1 MNDTRSPKP
10 KPTVASDWTD
20 EKAGEPDGKWNLPHK
35 PSKKRSRTSYA
46 STDGADS
53 YTITPPPPST
63 APASLSLPAAAPPN
77 ASTLTGPS
85 PSATL
90 TSTILNPATTEDERA
105 LAKKS
110 SILEYAIAMSNTM
123 GNIYQSKNRQLQD
136 AQQLQKMRSHKQDLD
151 MSTLRSETGARL
163 GALQRDLEQLKELGR
178 MRDDDSTRQ
187 WDDIEA
193 HAAQIR
199 ALEDRVLAIENEV
212 EEQADRTGERL
223 KELLAANLNLH
234 QRNLAAR
241 GGGDTD
247 GVSEEDGGDEDQK
260 SGMPQLDG
268 TPDSKLAVL
277 PQSSSLKGQSAAQSS
292 STHHASPAAS
302 EDQII
307 SGAAVQP
314 IEHARRDLVLDRLC
328 ADMEQLKQRDA
339 AQREE
344 IAALRDQKTAA
355 KEEIAGLRAANEALL
370 ARLESVER
378 QLKVVAGD
386 LLYLRARDA
395 SG

>member
-1 MNDTRSPKP
+1 
-10 KPTVASDWTD
+10 
-20 EKAGEPDGKWNLPHK
+20 
-35 PSKKRSRTSYA
+35 
-46 STDGADS
+46 
-53 YTITPPPPST
+53 
-63 APASLSLPAAAPPN
+63 
-77 ASTLTGPS
+77 
-85 PSATL
+85 
-90 TSTILNPATTEDERA
+90 
-105 LAKKS
+105 
-110 SILEYAIAMSNTM
+110 M